1 MYTEGRVILQFL
13 RRAWAEID
21 ISALV
26 HNFKIIR
33 EKVGNTKIM
42 AVVKANAYGHSA
54 LCAAALEQNGA
65 DYFAVSNI
73 EEALELR
80 NHNINKPILILGYT
94 PPELARSL
102 YEHNIEQCIFSEEYA
117 KELSLRAAQVN
128 AVITVHIKIDT
139 GMSRIGFNCRTEE
152 LAGIDA
158 AIAAAKLPNF
168 KVKGIFTHFA
178 VSDRNER
185 QEDGFTD
192 EQYSRFTAAIEKFN
206 QNGLYPEIRH
216 CANSGAIL
224 NDADKRLD
232 AVRAGIILY
241 GLTPSADLTLS
252 NDFIPVMTFKS
263 VVTMVKEID
272 KDDTV
277 SYGRTFKAK
286 NKMKIATVAV
296 GYADGYPRAL
306 SNKAYVL
313 INGQKAPVI
322 GRVCMDQITVDVS
335 DIDDIKTGDEVILFG
350 KELPVEL
357 LADIC
362 NTINYEIVCGI
373 TARVPRVIKE

>member
-306 SNKAYVL
+306 SNRAYVL